1 MTELEILNYTVKK
14 ISTEFDVL
22 GDLIDLSCLQSSDG
36 EKRVFDRLSALF
48 RPEFKN
54 NQRILVYQPADDC
67 YSYDENLASDSLIF
81 LQTALQKIDIS
92 NFFVIVI
99 SGNLNI
105 SSELSWLQEN
115 YSTDKVVIGHY
126 HVDVE
131 FKKTVPNTDTF
142 CVNMWNHLHVSTQ
155 LEILPCCV
163 AKADQPLGSLA
174 HQSLADIMNS
184 SAANKIR
191 SMMLAGRR
199 STECATCYKNEDH
212 GLVSRRQKN
221 NAKSKDL
228 ISHFKSVTKDDGSIS
243 TYRPTTFDIR
253 LNNICNL
260 KCRTCSGMLS
270 SQLALEEKKIFNN
283 VVNFQKIPTRN
294 TRSRVLNSVIGYID
308 QADSI
313 YFAGGEPLILQEH
326 YDILDY
332 LLKTNNTDLQIYY
345 NTNFS
350 KLTFKNTS
358 VFDYWKKF
366 SNINIGASLDG
377 HGRVFEYVRHG
388 AKWTDIEKNLS
399 DLQHN
404 CPQVD
409 FRVTST
415 IGLLSVESVI
425 ELQQMWH
432 NSNKLHINKFQ
443 INPVIG
449 NDFLTLQSLLSHH
462 KKDIS
467 KKIDDHCDWLTVNN
481 AIDLA
486 NSWKQIQQNMWSAD
500 KSYVNKEFSSVN
512 RARDVERQENFELIY
527 PQFYDLFTPYYT
539 NNLLPS

>member
-1 MTELEILNYTVKK
+1 
-14 ISTEFDVL
+14 
-22 GDLIDLSCLQSSDG
+22 
-36 EKRVFDRLSALF
+36 
-48 RPEFKN
+48 
-54 NQRILVYQPADDC
+54 
-67 YSYDENLASDSLIF
+67 
-81 LQTALQKIDIS
+81 
-92 NFFVIVI
+92 
-99 SGNLNI
+99 
-105 SSELSWLQEN
+105 
-115 YSTDKVVIGHY
+115 
-126 HVDVE
+126 
-131 FKKTVPNTDTF
+131 
-142 CVNMWNHLHVSTQ
+142 MWNHLHVNTQ
-155 LEILPCCV
+155 LEILPCCN
-163 AKADQPLGSLA
+163 ANTDQPLGSLA
-174 HQSLADIMNS
+174 HQSLTDIMNS

-191 SMMLAGRR
+191 SMMLLGRR
-199 STECATCYKNEDH
+199 STECATCYKNEDQ

-228 ISHFKSVTKDDGSIS
+228 ISHFKSVTRDDGSIS

-260 KCRTCSGMLS
+260 KCRTCNGVSS

-283 VVNFQKIPTRN
+283 VVNFQKIPTRS

-308 QADSI
+308 QANSI

-332 LLKTNNTDLQIYY
+332 LLKINNTDLQIYY

-366 SNINIGASLDG
+366 SNITIGASLDG

-388 AKWTDIEKNLS
+388 AKWADIEKNLS
-399 DLQHN
+399 DLQYN
-404 CPQVD
+404 CPHVD

-432 NSNKLHINKFQ
+432 NSDKLHISKFQ
-443 INPVIG
+443 IDPVIG

-462 KKDIS
+462 KNDIS
-467 KKIDDHCDWLTVNN
+467 KKIDDHCSWLTLNN
-481 AIDLA
+481 AVDLA

-500 KSYVNKEFSSVN
+500 KSYVNKEFSLVN
-512 RARDVERQENFELIY
+512 QARDVERQENFELVY